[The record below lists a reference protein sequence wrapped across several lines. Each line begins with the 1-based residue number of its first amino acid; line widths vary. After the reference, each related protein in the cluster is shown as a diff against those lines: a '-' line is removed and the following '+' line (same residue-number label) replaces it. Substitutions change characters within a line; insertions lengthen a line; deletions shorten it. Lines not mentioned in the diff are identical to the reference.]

1 MPPPW
6 PRWLSWSDAVFGF
19 EPQAVIV
26 AALAAV
32 AAGFVRGLAGFGLSV
47 VLVPVLQLAI
57 SPSAAVL
64 IGLISLF
71 LIGLTDLGRVRRDAD
86 RSAIPIAVLAI
97 ACMPLG
103 LWALTALPTG
113 WARMLI
119 ALVSLGAF
127 VLVVV
132 PLGKLV
138 MPRHPAMALSGFFTG
153 FFGGFAG
160 MPGPGMAPFYLRG
173 RLEPKVARAS
183 MMAIFLVVTPLTAAV
198 FVWLDVGGLPEVEL
212 ALALFPAVLLG
223 DWFGHR
229 AFGRVTPR
237 QWQVAT
243 ALVLGGAAVG
253 ALWKLVV

>member
-1 MPPPW
+1 M
-6 PRWLSWSDAVFGF
+6 FGF
-19 EPQAVIV
+19 PIEAVVV
-26 AALAAV
+26 ALLAAV

-57 SPSAAVL
+57 APSAAVL
-64 IGLISLF
+64 VGIISLF
-71 LIGLTDLGRVRRDAD
+71 LIGLTDVGRIRRDAD
-86 RSAIPIAVLAI
+86 RSAIPIAALAL

-103 LWALTALPTG
+103 LWALVALPPE
-113 WARMLI
+113 WARVLI

-132 PLGKLV
+132 PLGKIV
-138 MPRHPAMALSGFFTG
+138 MPRRPAMALSGFFTG

-183 MMAIFLVVTPLTAAV
+183 MMAIFLALTPISAAV
-198 FVWLDVGGLPEVEL
+198 FVWLEVGGMSELEL
-212 ALALFPAVLLG
+212 ALLLFPAVLLG

-237 QWQVAT
+237 QWQGAT
-243 ALVLGGAAVG
+243 ALVLGGAALG
-253 ALWKLVV
+253 ALYKLAA

>member
-1 MPPPW
+1 V
-6 PRWLSWSDAVFGF
+6 LVALL
-19 EPQAVIV
+19 
-26 AALAAV
+26 AAL

-57 SPSAAVL
+57 APSAAVL
-64 IGLISLF
+64 VGIISLF
-71 LIGLTDLGRVRRDAD
+71 LIGLTDVGRIRRDAD
-86 RSAIPIAVLAI
+86 RSATPIILLAL

-103 LWALTALPTG
+103 LWALVALSAD
-113 WARMLI
+113 WARVLI
-119 ALVSLGAF
+119 AMVSLGAF

-132 PLGKLV
+132 PLGKIV
-138 MPRHPAMALSGFFTG
+138 MPRRPALALSGFFTG

-183 MMAIFLVVTPLTAAV
+183 MMAIFLVVTPISAAV
-198 FVWLDVGGLPEVEL
+198 FVWQGVGGWEDIEL
-212 ALALFPAVLLG
+212 ALLLFPAVLVG

-229 AFGRVTPR
+229 AFGRVSKV

-243 ALVLGGAAVG
+243 ALVLGGAALG
-253 ALWKLVV
+253 ALWKLLA

>member
-1 MPPPW
+1 M
-6 PRWLSWSDAVFGF
+6 LGF
-19 EPQAVIV
+19 SADIILTAIG
-26 AALAAV
+26 AAI

-57 SPSAAVL
+57 APSAAVL
-64 IGLISLF
+64 VGIISLF
-71 LIGLTDLGRVRRDAD
+71 LIGLTDIGRIRRDAD
-86 RSAIPIAVLAI
+86 RSAIPITLVAL

-103 LWALTALPTG
+103 LWALVALPPE
-113 WARMLI
+113 WARVLI
-119 ALVSLGAF
+119 AMVSLGAF

-132 PLGKLV
+132 PLGKVTLA
-138 MPRHPAMALSGFFTG
+138 RKPAMALSGFFTG

-173 RLEPKVARAS
+173 RLEPKAARAS
-183 MMAIFLVVTPLTAAV
+183 MMAIFLMVTPLSAAL
-198 FVWLDVGGLPEVEL
+198 FIALGIGGREEALL

-229 AFGRVTPR
+229 AFGRVTTT

-243 ALVLGGAAVG
+243 AMVLGGATLG
-253 ALWKLVV
+253 ALWKLVS

>member
-1 MPPPW
+1 M
-6 PRWLSWSDAVFGF
+6 FGF
-19 EPQAVIV
+19 AMEAVIV
-26 AALAAV
+26 ALLAAM

-57 SPSAAVL
+57 APSAAVL

-71 LIGLTDLGRVRRDAD
+71 LIGLTDVGRIRRDAD
-86 RSAIPIAVLAI
+86 RSAIPITLLAL

-103 LWALTALPTG
+103 LWALVALPPE
-113 WARMLI
+113 WARVLI

-132 PLGKLV
+132 PLGRV
-138 MPRHPAMALSGFFTG
+138 TMPRRPAMALSGAFTG

-173 RLEPKVARAS
+173 RLEPRQARAS
-183 MMAIFLVVTPLTAAV
+183 MMAIFLVVTPLSAAV
-198 FVWLDVGGLPEVEL
+198 FVWQGIGGLPELEL
-212 ALALFPAVLLG
+212 AALLFPAVLLG

-229 AFGRVTPR
+229 AFGRVTQG
-237 QWQVAT
+237 QWQLAT
-243 ALVLGGAAVG
+243 ALVLGGAALG
-253 ALWKLVV
+253 ALYKLAG

>member
-1 MPPPW
+1 MFGYPIE
-6 PRWLSWSDAVFGF
+6 AVLV
-19 EPQAVIV
+19 AV
-26 AALAAV
+26 LAAV

-57 SPSAAVL
+57 QPSAAVL
-64 IGLISLF
+64 VGIISLF
-71 LIGLTDLGRVRRDAD
+71 LIGLTDIGRIRRDAD
-86 RSAIPIAVLAI
+86 RSAISITALAL

-103 LWALTALPTG
+103 LWALVALPPA
-113 WARMLI
+113 WARFLI

-132 PLGKLV
+132 PLGKV
-138 MPRHPAMALSGFFTG
+138 AMPRRPAMALSGFFTG

-183 MMAIFLVVTPLTAAV
+183 MMAIFLVVTPISAAV
-198 FVWLDVGGLPEVEL
+198 FVWQGIGGLPELEL
-212 ALALFPAVLLG
+212 AALLFPAVLVG

-229 AFGRVTPR
+229 AFGRVSR
-237 QWQVAT
+237 MQWQVAT
-243 ALVLGGAAVG
+243 ALVLGGAAAG
-253 ALWKLVV
+253 ALYKLAG

>member
-1 MPPPW
+1 M
-6 PRWLSWSDAVFGF
+6 FGF
-19 EPQAVIV
+19 APEAVLV
-26 AALAAV
+26 ALLAAT

-57 SPSAAVL
+57 APTAAVL
-64 IGLISLF
+64 IGLVLLF
-71 LIGLTDLGRVRRDAD
+71 LIGLTDLGRIRRDAE
-86 RSAIPIAVLAI
+86 RSAVPITLVALAS
-97 ACMPLG
+97 MPLG
-103 LWALTALPTG
+103 LWALVSLSID
-113 WARMLI
+113 WARVLI

-132 PLGKLV
+132 PLGRV
-138 MPRHPAMALSGFFTG
+138 AMPRKPAIALSGFFTG

-183 MMAIFLVVTPLTAAV
+183 MMAIFLVVTPISAAV
-198 FVWLDVGGLPEVEL
+198 FLWRDVGGLEELEL
-212 ALALFPAVLLG
+212 AMLLFPAVLVG

-229 AFGRVTPR
+229 AFGKVSKT

-243 ALVLGGAAVG
+243 ALVLGGAAI
-253 ALWKLVV
+253 AAFWKLVA

>member
-1 MPPPW
+1 M
-6 PRWLSWSDAVFGF
+6 FGF
-19 EPQAVIV
+19 AIEAVIV
-26 AALAAV
+26 ALLAAI

-57 SPSAAVL
+57 APSAAVL

-71 LIGLTDLGRVRRDAD
+71 LIGLTDVGRIRRDAD
-86 RSAIPIAVLAI
+86 RSAIPITLLAL

-103 LWALTALPTG
+103 LWALVALPPE
-113 WARMLI
+113 WARVLI

-132 PLGKLV
+132 PLGKV
-138 MPRHPAMALSGFFTG
+138 AMPRRPAMALSGFFTG

-173 RLEPKVARAS
+173 RLEPRQARAS
-183 MMAIFLVVTPLTAAV
+183 MMAIFLVVTPLSAAV
-198 FVWLDVGGLPEVEL
+198 FVWQGIGGLPELEL
-212 ALALFPAVLLG
+212 AALLFPAVLLG

-229 AFGRVTPR
+229 AFGRVTQG
-237 QWQVAT
+237 QWQLAT
-243 ALVLGGAAVG
+243 ALVLGGAALG
-253 ALWKLVV
+253 ALYKLAA

>member
-1 MPPPW
+1 M
-6 PRWLSWSDAVFGF
+6 FGF
-19 EPQAVIV
+19 APEAIAVAI
-26 AALAAV
+26 LAAI

-57 SPSAAVL
+57 APSAAVL
-64 IGLISLF
+64 VGIVSLF
-71 LIGLTDLGRVRRDAD
+71 LIGLTDIGRIRRDAD
-86 RSAIPIAVLAI
+86 RSAIPIALIAL

-103 LWALTALPTG
+103 LWALVALAPG
-113 WARMLI
+113 WARVLI

-132 PLGKLV
+132 PLGKTA
-138 MPRHPAMALSGFFTG
+138 MPRHPAMGLSGFFTG

-173 RLEPKVARAS
+173 RLEPKAARAS
-183 MMAIFLVVTPLTAAV
+183 MMAIFLVVTPLSALL
-198 FVWLDVGGLPEVEL
+198 FVWLDVGGWDEVKL
-212 ALALFPAVLLG
+212 ALLLFPAVLVG

-229 AFGRVTPR
+229 AFGRVSKV

-253 ALWKLVV
+253 ALWKLAA

>member
-1 MPPPW
+1 M
-6 PRWLSWSDAVFGF
+6 
-19 EPQAVIV
+19 IV
-26 AALAAV
+26 AVLAAM
-32 AAGFVRGLAGFGLSV
+32 AAGFIRGLAGFGLSV

-57 SPSAAVL
+57 APSAAVL
-64 IGLISLF
+64 VGIVSLF
-71 LIGLTDLGRVRRDAD
+71 LIGLTDVNRIRRDAD
-86 RSAIPIAVLAI
+86 RSAIPITLLAL

-103 LWALTALPTG
+103 LWALVNLPPA
-113 WARMLI
+113 WARVLI

-132 PLGKLV
+132 PLGKVAL
-138 MPRHPAMALSGFFTG
+138 PRRPAMALSGFFTG

-183 MMAIFLVVTPLTAAV
+183 MMAIFLVLTPVSAAV
-198 FVWLDVGGLPEVEL
+198 FIALGIGGRSEVEL
-212 ALALFPAVLLG
+212 AALLFPAVLVG

-243 ALVLGGAAVG
+243 ALVLGGAAAG
-253 ALWKLVV
+253 ALYKLAS